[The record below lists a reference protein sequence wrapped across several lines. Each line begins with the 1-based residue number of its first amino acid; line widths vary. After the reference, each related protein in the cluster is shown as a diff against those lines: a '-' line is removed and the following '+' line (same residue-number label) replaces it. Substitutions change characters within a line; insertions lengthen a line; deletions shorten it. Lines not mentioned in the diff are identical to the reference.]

1 MNYYLAALKK
11 YAVFRGRASRIEYWM
26 FVCFNVTFAI
36 VAFILDSAFKTSSEL
51 QIDFANFLVPF
62 PHHVTGFFVWLY
74 FMAIFVPF
82 LAVTVRRL
90 HDTGGSGWWWLLGA
104 IPLVG
109 TIFLIIFLA
118 IPGNREANKYGP
130 AVLDMRAYRPL
141 RYTVSDWQ

>member
-36 VAFILDSAFKTSSEL
+36 VGFILDSAFKTSSEL
-51 QIDFANFLVPF
+51 QIDLANFLVPS
-62 PHHVTGFFVWLY
+62 PHHVTGFFVCLY
-74 FMAIFVPF
+74 FLAVFVPF

-90 HDTGGSGWWWLLGA
+90 HDTGESGWWCLLGL

-109 TIFLIIFLA
+109 TIWLIVLLA
-118 IPGNREANKYGP
+118 TTGSREENTYGP
-130 AVLDMRAYRPL
+130 AVVDMRAYRPL
-141 RYTVSDWQ
+141 RYTVSD